1 MVLSKFYKDSQF
13 LDLDLKEG
21 NEAEYKILRTKKSRL
36 INKMNWEGTVFC
48 MLKGYESKLK
58 KRDNQ

>member
-36 INKMNWEGTVFC
+36 INKMN
-48 MLKGYESKLK
+48 
-58 KRDNQ
+58 